1 MLLTSGPNEDT
12 LDLSLCIEISNALI
26 DIFKYVPN
34 TLALSSPADSRLID
48 PIIQVDGEP
57 RFRYDRIS
65 KNISHTLEIVNLV
78 NMRGGS
84 NYIRVSRS
92 SLYRTEMRELIK
104 TLGQMDMAFA
114 PLQIRE
120 PLTGVDLLRRW
131 EFMSSLRSIFPTSP
145 TSWVPVYDPSL
156 GTAEFQ
162 IRLLRLITL
171 TIPHLQANSHS
182 VDTSRLES
190 FIARLL
196 EFMPMDIVKLEE
208 LMSPDEDGTKEA
220 KQYKA
225 EEEESV
231 DGGPLWNNNPIYESF
246 KRFSDD
252 RLQKLVIRLTSLAIC
267 HVRWDPHSVH
277 AGNLGVQIEKCFQRL
292 PDEEHSDTEMVE
304 LRVVLTKLR
313 ELIQL
318 AARI

>member
-12 LDLSLCIEISNALI
+12 LDLPLCIEISNAL
-26 DIFKYVPN
+26 FKYVPN
-34 TLALSSPADSRLID
+34 TLALSSTADSRLLD
-48 PIIQVDGEP
+48 PITQVDDEP
-57 RFRYDRIS
+57 RFPMIEYLKILAKLLKCEQWIPHFWDDGHYINS
-65 KNISHTLEIVNLV
+65 VNLV

-104 TLGQMDMAFA
+104 ALGQMDMAFA

-171 TIPHLQANSHS
+171 TIPHLQVNLHS
-182 VDTSRLES
+182 VDTSCLES
-190 FIARLL
+190 FIASLL

-208 LMSPDEDGTKEA
+208 LMSPDEDGTKE
-220 KQYKA
+220 
-225 EEEESV
+225 V
-231 DGGPLWNNNPIYESF
+231 
-246 KRFSDD
+246 
-252 RLQKLVIRLTSLAIC
+252 
-267 HVRWDPHSVH
+267 
-277 AGNLGVQIEKCFQRL
+277 
-292 PDEEHSDTEMVE
+292 
-304 LRVVLTKLR
+304 
-313 ELIQL
+313 
-318 AARI
+318 